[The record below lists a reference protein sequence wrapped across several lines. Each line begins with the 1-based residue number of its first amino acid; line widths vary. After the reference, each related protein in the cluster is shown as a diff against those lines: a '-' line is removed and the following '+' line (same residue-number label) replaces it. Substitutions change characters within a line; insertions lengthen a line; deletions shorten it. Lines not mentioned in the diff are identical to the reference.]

1 MVVKP
6 CGSLFLLFFR
16 YHNVESRRDRK
27 GKQGDCG
34 LISITKRGKTKKKAV
49 KWMKKND
56 IRFFI
61 VNFAAYYALMRNGDR
76 HRTDGTPPYRPG
88 NRLNRMRE

>member
-1 MVVKP
+1 
-6 CGSLFLLFFR
+6 
-16 YHNVESRRDRK
+16 
-27 GKQGDCG
+27 
-34 LISITKRGKTKKKAV
+34 
-49 KWMKKND
+49 MKKND

-76 HRTDGTPPYRPG
+76 HRTDGTPPYRPE

>member
-1 MVVKP
+1 M
-6 CGSLFLLFFR
+6 
-16 YHNVESRRDRK
+16 
-27 GKQGDCG
+27 
-34 LISITKRGKTKKKAV
+34 AV

-88 NRLNRMRE
+88 KRLNRMQGMSLYNKVKEYEYT